1 MYFYVAAIPPGLRQF
16 VTVARFSL
24 WLADPDSFL
33 ESARSDSRFR
43 RDCFAESCPLWPWSV
58 AHLFIWNDSQFGQ
71 PLAQLAIDW
80 EESWAHSHFFL
91 QRTPAH
97 QRNTLNPR
105 WRKTVGRKRSMI
117 KTCVRNCAQLK
128 AGRRRSGKGM
138 DAARPLI
145 IAARRESNVGM
156 RV

>member
-97 QRNTLNPR
+97 QRNTNLWLRP
-105 WRKTVGRKRSMI
+105 WRPCGLFCRQGDPVLRTGRGS
-117 KTCVRNCAQLK
+117 CAK
-128 AGRRRSGKGM
+128 CSYMPGTPRSGFE
-138 DAARPLI
+138 LS
-145 IAARRESNVGM
+145 RRL
-156 RV
+156 R